1 MRRFLLIFF
10 SAFFSLGIQANAEN
24 PIDNHKT
31 VILPAEQQQEKLTL
45 ENDFKVVA
53 NNVFINYLPD
63 FNDYSNEYQS
73 FENFAKVISNINDY
87 VEQVVVTGGA
97 TNHEIY
103 VVPTLANERATVAKN
118 FLTDRSSGLN
128 PDKIII
134 SDKKSANNSVTLLV
148 KVKKNKA

>member
-1 MRRFLLIFF
+1 MCRFLLILF
-10 SAFFSLGIQANAEN
+10 SAFFSLHAQADAEN
-24 PIDNHKT
+24 AIDNNKT

-45 ENDFKVVA
+45 EDDFKVVA

-97 TNHEIY
+97 TNHETY
-103 VVPTLANERATVAKN
+103 VVPTLANERAAMAKN

-134 SDKKSANNSVTLLV
+134 SDKKSVNNSVTFLV

>member
-10 SAFFSLGIQANAEN
+10 SAFFSLLAQANAEN
-24 PIDNHKT
+24 AIDNNKT

-45 ENDFKVVA
+45 EDDFKVVA

-73 FENFAKVISNINDY
+73 FENFANVISNINDY
-87 VEQVVVTGGA
+87 IEQVVVTGGA
-97 TNHEIY
+97 TNHETY
-103 VVPTLANERATVAKN
+103 VVPTLANERAAMAKS

-134 SDKKSANNSVTLLV
+134 GDKKSVSNSVTLLV